1 MSKEE
6 KIKEDITEHIKELA
20 KLKYESEMRR
30 EDSLINQASQMQTA
44 FSFTSAALFMV
55 AAIAVDYKEPWSYNF
70 LILIFSTITIA
81 LIISLVL
88 ATVAQRRMER
98 EDFSHIEDIK
108 DFVLENYEESL
119 TKAQRNIQWIDMV
132 GKVEKDLSRVNNNK
146 VILIRWSI
154 IWFYIAIILSVIWFI
169 WAMIIM

>member
-6 KIKEDITEHIKELA
+6 KIKEDITEHIKELT

-146 VILIRWSI
+146 VILIRWSM